1 MPQRSTILCVDD
13 EEMALSMRR
22 MLLESAGYTVLTAA
36 NSSQCI
42 ALFQTHQVDLVI
54 TDHLLPGATGG
65 DLARELRRVDANVP
79 VLILSGGPVLGNAK
93 ENPDYFLHK

>member
-36 NSSQCI
+36 NSSQGI
-42 ALFQTHQVDLVI
+42 ALYQTHHVDLVI
-54 TDHLLPGATGG
+54 TDHLLPGATGN
-65 DLARELRRVDANVP
+65 DLARELRRADPNVP
-79 VLILSGGPVLGNAK
+79 VLIFQAVLCSGMLRKILTTFFTN
-93 ENPDYFLHK
+93 